1 MFQATHPSR
10 SGGPGGN
17 SRFTV
22 LLANDQ
28 EVWHDNVRRLLEPQ
42 GVETVSAR
50 SGREALDLIEHR
62 PIHVAVLDAQMP
74 QLGGLQVIK
83 LSRELA
89 ARSHDSLPVP
99 PAILLAN
106 HLTSHLLNEATG
118 MHVFSVLSKPVD
130 FNVLLDTLA
139 RVLRRHYENKW
150 PSDCG
155 ATCDGE
161 VSDPVSKINFA

>member
-42 GVETVSAR
+42 GVVTVSAK
-50 SGREALDLIEHR
+50 SGREALDLIESR

-74 QLGGLQVIK
+74 QLGGLQVVRM
-83 LSRELA
+83 LRELHKA
-89 ARSHDSLPVP
+89 EPQKAP
-99 PAILLAN
+99 PAILLA
-106 HLTSHLLNEATG
+106 HDLTSHLLREALM

-130 FNVLLDTLA
+130 LNVLLDALA
-139 RVLRRHYENKW
+139 RVMRRHYESRW
-150 PSDCG
+150 PTSRPEKD
-155 ATCDGE
+155 
-161 VSDPVSKINFA
+161 